1 MELDVYNE
9 RGERI
14 GSVALDE
21 SILGKGVKKVL
32 LHEAVV
38 IYEGRRRS
46 GTHSTKTKDEVAGT
60 GRKPWR
66 QKGTGRA
73 RAGMRRSPLW
83 RGGGVTFGPRPRD
96 YSYSMPKGARRA
108 ALRTVLLGKL
118 RDNEV
123 KVIDGLSFEEPKTK
137 RMAALLRALGLDG
150 SCLIVPWSGQPNAY
164 KSARNIPKVRMMRAR
179 DLNAYDV
186 VRSKWLILT
195 REAVERLPEVVRK

>member
-1 MELDVYNE
+1 M
-9 RGERI
+9 

-21 SILGKGVKKVL
+21 SVLGEGVKKVL

-38 IYEGRRRS
+38 RYESRRRS
-46 GTHSTKTKDEVAGT
+46 GTHSTKTKSEVAGT

-66 QKGTGRA
+66 QKHTGRA
-73 RAGMRRSPLW
+73 RVGMRRSPLW
-83 RGGGVTFGPRPRD
+83 RGGGVTFGPKPRD

-108 ALRTVLLGKL
+108 ALRMVLFGKL

-123 KVIDGLSFEEPKTK
+123 KVIDGLSFEGPKTR

-150 SCLIVPWSGQPNAY
+150 SCLIVPWSNEPNAY
-164 KSARNIPKVRMMRAR
+164 KSARNIPNVRMMRAR

-186 VRSKWLILT
+186 LRSKWLLLT
-195 REAVERLPEVVRK
+195 RETVERLPEVVSPRGGSAREVRK